1 MAVKGTR
8 RTHALLKAG
17 SLFGFVGFGLV
28 LHSAR
33 PLLLRWTTYTT
44 GRRFGAID
52 LPAKKWYQDTAAV
65 VA

>member
-8 RTHALLKAG
+8 RAQALLKVG
-17 SLFGFVGFGLV
+17 CLFGFVGFGWV
-28 LHSAR
+28 CHPAR